1 MRDILNLAKRVNKYF
16 KIKFKPDLVC
26 SIIPYVSSIHPGLH
40 VSHVKLAYGDH
51 LGTLPFPVDPTSP
64 PYPIA
69 ILDRKMVRRRHVPAT
84 KLLYNHFRV

>member
-1 MRDILNLAKRVNKYF
+1 MQNWSLNILKLNSNLTWFVLL
-16 KIKFKPDLVC
+16 DL
-26 SIIPYVSSIHPGLH
+26 PYVSSIHPGLH

-51 LGTLPFPVDPTSP
+51 FGTLPFPVDPTSP